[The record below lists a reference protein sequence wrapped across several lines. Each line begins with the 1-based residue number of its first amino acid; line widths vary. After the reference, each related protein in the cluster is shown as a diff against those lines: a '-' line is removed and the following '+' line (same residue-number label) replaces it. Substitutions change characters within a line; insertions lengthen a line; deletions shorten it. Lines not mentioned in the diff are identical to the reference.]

1 MTSFDAVITDA
12 GVDNVEYPLAD
23 AVRDEERFC
32 WLLHSH
38 QVVVIGKG
46 RSSGETVVGAESMRP
61 ISITWQDLQVCD
73 WDFYRYQRTATPG
86 ARITGVTFRDGPAV
100 WVTE

>member
-12 GVDNVEYPLAD
+12 GVDNVEYSLAD

-46 RSSGETVVGAESMRP
+46 RWSFSE
-61 ISITWQDLQVCD
+61 L
-73 WDFYRYQRTATPG
+73 
-86 ARITGVTFRDGPAV
+86 
-100 WVTE
+100 